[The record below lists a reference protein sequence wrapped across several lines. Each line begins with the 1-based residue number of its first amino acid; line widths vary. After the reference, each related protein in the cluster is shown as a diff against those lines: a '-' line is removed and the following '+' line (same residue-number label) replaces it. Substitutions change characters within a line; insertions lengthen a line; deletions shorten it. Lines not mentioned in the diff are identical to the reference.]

1 MRPGAVIAA
10 AGIPGGFRA
19 YEKLKNTDRNAMLRR
34 MIRTFQRAGVE
45 DIVIVTGYR
54 AQETEKGLAKMGAA
68 FLRYEDYETAQ
79 MLDFAVRGFRY
90 LKNSDRIFFC
100 PADVP
105 LFTEDTLKAM
115 MECATTRQARVVI
128 PVYKERA
135 SGPDRYRTDGS
146 NCSLQRGA
154 GAERSAR
161 CFRGGNMS
169 ASGRG

>member
-68 FLRYEDYETAQ
+68 FLRCEDYETAQ

-90 LKNSDRIFFC
+90 LKNCDRRTCLYLQMIRSSRCSDAQRIR
-100 PADVP
+100 
-105 LFTEDTLKAM
+105 M
-115 MECATTRQARVVI
+115 
-128 PVYKERA
+128 
-135 SGPDRYRTDGS
+135 
-146 NCSLQRGA
+146 
-154 GAERSAR
+154 
-161 CFRGGNMS
+161 FRW
-169 ASGRG
+169 

>member
-68 FLRYEDYETAQ
+68 FLRCEDYETAQ
-79 MLDFAVRGFRY
+79 MLDFAVRG
-90 LKNSDRIFFC
+90 C
-100 PADVP
+100 ADSV
-105 LFTEDTLKAM
+105 T
-115 MECATTRQARVVI
+115 
-128 PVYKERA
+128 
-135 SGPDRYRTDGS
+135 
-146 NCSLQRGA
+146 
-154 GAERSAR
+154 
-161 CFRGGNMS
+161 
-169 ASGRG
+169 

>member
-19 YEKLKNTDRNAMLRR
+19 YEKLKNTDRNVMLRR

-45 DIVIVTGYR
+45 DIVVVTGYR

-68 FLRYEDYETAQ
+68 FLRCEDYETAQ

-90 LKNSDRIFFC
+90 LKNCARIFFC

-105 LFTEDTLKAM
+105 LFTEHTLRVM
-115 MECATTRQARVVI
+115 LSDIESGGRQIVI
-128 PVYKERA
+128 PVCGGRKGHPVLIDAALVRP
-135 SGPDRYRTDGS
+135 SGPDR
-146 NCSLQRGA
+146 CSACGA
-154 GAERSAR
+154 DRSLSGRPGAERCA
-161 CFRGGNMS
+161 
-169 ASGRG
+169 